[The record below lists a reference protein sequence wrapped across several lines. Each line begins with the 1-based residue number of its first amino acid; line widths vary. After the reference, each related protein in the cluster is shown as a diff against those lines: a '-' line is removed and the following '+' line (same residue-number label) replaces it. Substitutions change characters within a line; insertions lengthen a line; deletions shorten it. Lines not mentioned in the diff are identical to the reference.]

1 MKKNKK
7 ILIIYD
13 DNKISGKG
21 HSVRS
26 KNLFEYLN
34 NYYKTS
40 LSPFSEI
47 NKFKNKIDKFDLVI
61 LDLKKYTIK
70 KLNLYFKNY
79 KKKIITIENYNN
91 RFGDINIKIFD
102 HSPNIITNS
111 YIGLRFAIIKK
122 KKISRIIKNNQ
133 IFVSIGS
140 KPKKKYLN
148 MIKLKISILKNYNF
162 IIAPNMKMKNF
173 FTLPNVEYCSE
184 SNYYKKF
191 NSSSICITNGG
202 LTLIEALYAKKIC
215 FTFPQNKYENN
226 FINFLKKQNLV
237 FGFNLDKINSLNFNE
252 FLKIKKKLNNI
263 VDGNGI
269 NRIRKIIKKLFYENI

>member
-1 MKKNKK
+1 MKKSKK
-7 ILIIYD
+7 ILIFYD

-26 KNLFEYLN
+26 KNLSEYLN
-34 NYYKTS
+34 SYYKTS
-40 LSPFSEI
+40 LSPFSKI
-47 NKFKNKIDKFDLVI
+47 NKLKKKIDKFDLII
-61 LDLKKYTIK
+61 LDLKKYSIK
-70 KLNLYFKNY
+70 KLNLCLKNF

-111 YIGLRFAIIKK
+111 YVGLKFAIIKK
-122 KKISRIIKNNQ
+122 RKILSRIKNNQ

-148 MIKLKISILKNYNF
+148 IIKHKIIKLKNYNF
-162 IIAPNMKMKNF
+162 IIAPNMKKKNF
-173 FTLPNVEYCSE
+173 FTLPNVKYCNE
-184 SNYYKKF
+184 ADYYKKF

-226 FINFLKKQNLV
+226 FINFLRKQNLV
-237 FGFNLDKINSLNFNE
+237 FGTNLEKINSLNFSK
-252 FLKIKKKLNNI
+252 LQKIKKKLNNI

-269 NRIRKIIKKLFYENI
+269 NRIRMIIKKIIL